1 MSSAPVFTITYWGTT
16 GTLSAPLKPREVTDK
31 LLAALQHLGEH
42 DHFADLALS
51 SRDPQQLRDFVEK
64 QLPFHLRS
72 TYGGNTTCVE
82 VTTPDALIVIDC
94 GSGFRELGVDLQRR
108 WNAPGYSGQRT
119 AHVLVTHA
127 HMDHTFGTPYFDPYL
142 DRRNEFVLYGSA
154 SVMKSLEAVLN
165 PSSPLSNTYF
175 PPTFDLLKAIR
186 NRSTIDGDMTFA
198 IGSTMITTI
207 RLRHPGGCLGFRFDC
222 GGKRFVFCTDHE
234 HKEVPDRELMA
245 FADGADLLYLDGQ
258 YLANEHEGKIGIMGE
273 APLSRHGWGH
283 SAVEAC
289 VATAVAAGVR
299 VLHVGHREPK
309 RDDNDLARV
318 DRYIQQSMAA
328 ALTSAGRDPA
338 SCNTCI
344 PWEGLTVR
352 I

>member
-31 LLAALQHLGEH
+31 LVAALQHLGEH
-42 DHFADLALS
+42 DHLADLSLS
-51 SRDPQQLRDFVEK
+51 SRHPQQLRDFVEK
-64 QLPFHLRS
+64 HLPFHLRS

-82 VTTPDALIVIDC
+82 VNTPDALIVIDC

-108 WNAPGYSGQRT
+108 WNAPGYAGQRT

-142 DRRNEFVLYGSA
+142 DRRNSFVLHGSA

-198 IGSTMITTI
+198 IGSTTITTI

-234 HKEVPDRELMA
+234 HKDVPDRELMD
-245 FADGADLLYLDGQ
+245 FARGADLLYLDGQ
-258 YLANEHEGKIGIMGE
+258 YLADEHEGKIGIMGE
-273 APLSRHGWGH
+273 TPLSRQGWGH
-283 SAVEAC
+283 SSVEAC

-338 SCNTCI
+338 SCSTCI
-344 PWEGLTVR
+344 PWEGLTVG